1 MLSIMLIT
9 FVAGL
14 VQAEIPLSMDFKL
27 YEAYVDNLF
36 QTSTPYSDYV
46 TLLGLDASINLGES
60 SSIQCI
66 SDVNLFS
73 EYSDLHN
80 QTHYFGINYE
90 KNIFSGQGI
99 LKLSGFTGLHDNT
112 SEYARY
118 DYKSIGGQSS
128 LKYYFSETLFLL
140 TEYQSEYEDH
150 SNFKDY
156 SSLENYGIIQISKSF
171 STRTTLQT
179 RLETGRKDYTSL
191 DDNATVITGSIK
203 IAQSLADLT
212 GVQLQY
218 TQHKAFG
225 NPSYLLNNYYLL
237 EDQDDE
243 YIYSGN
249 KWQLTLKHYAPLNI
263 MLKGTL
269 SREQRS
275 YNFLIADGQKRND
288 TNTSVLLELEKKF
301 SLNRSL
307 FQNISFHLQFL
318 HKDIRSNDP
327 NFQSSTNILSIGSGI
342 SF

>member
-1 MLSIMLIT
+1 MIIT
-9 FVAGL
+9 IITSL
-14 VQAEIPLSMDFKL
+14 VQAEIPLSLDFKL

-46 TLLGLDASINLGES
+46 TLLGIDASVNLSES
-60 SSIQCI
+60 SSIQFA
-66 SDVNLFS
+66 SDINLFN

-80 QTHYFGINYE
+80 QTHYLGINYE
-90 KNIFSGQGI
+90 KNIFNGQGI
-99 LKLSGFTGLHDNT
+99 LKLGGFTGLHDNT
-112 SEYARY
+112 SEYDQY
-118 DYKSIGGQSS
+118 DYKSIGGQSG
-128 LKYYFSETLFLL
+128 LKYYFSETLFLSA
-140 TEYQSEYEDH
+140 EYQSEYENH
-150 SNFKDY
+150 SNFNDY
-156 SSLENYGIIQISKSF
+156 SSFENYGIIQMNSSF
-171 STRTTLQT
+171 NTRTTLQAK
-179 RLETGRKDYTSL
+179 LETGRKDYTNL
-191 DDNATVITGSIK
+191 DDNAIVVTGSIK

-212 GVQLQY
+212 GVQIQY
-218 TQHKAFG
+218 TRHKALG

-249 KWQLTLKHYAPLNI
+249 KWQLILKHYAPLKI
-263 MLKGTL
+263 MVKGTL

-288 TNTSVLLELEKKF
+288 INTSVLLELEKKI
-301 SLNRSL
+301 SLNKSL

-327 NFQSSTNILSIGSGI
+327 KFQSSTNILSIGSGI